1 MVRIPLPGGEDLP
14 VHSYGL
20 MIVLG
25 FFLLIWVSSREA
37 RRRGLPDF
45 VYDLGLVMLLCGL
58 LGGRIFY
65 YALNWQEQYRN
76 ESLLEFFKIWKGG
89 LVFYGGALGGL
100 LGGLVYLWRKRL
112 PLADCLDVAA
122 VGAPIGMAF
131 GRLGCFL
138 NGCCFGGP
146 SGPDYVFGVV
156 FPRGSPAWE
165 SQLAAGWLSSRASP
179 ALAVHPVQLYQ
190 AVHDLLLFG
199 LLYAYLRRPE
209 AIRGA
214 GMPLLIFLYGVGR
227 FQLEFL
233 RGDQIPTATTGLTV
247 GQNVSI
253 GLVVLS
259 GAALGALL
267 RRASRE
273 PVARAAGDSP

>member
-1 MVRIPLPGGEDLP
+1 MQPVMVRIPLPGGKELP

-25 FFLLIWVSSREA
+25 FFLLIWFSSREA

-65 YALNWQEQYRN
+65 YVLYWDEQYRH
-76 ESLLEFFKIWKGG
+76 ESFLEFFKIWKGG

-100 LGGLVYLWRKRL
+100 LGGLVYLWRRRL

-122 VGAPIGMAF
+122 LGAPIGMAF

-138 NGCCFGGP
+138 NGCCFGCP
-146 SGPDYVFGVV
+146 SSPGYIFGVV
-156 FPRGSPAWE
+156 FPRDSAAWE
-165 SQLAAGWLSSRASP
+165 SQFAAGLLESRLSP

-190 AVHDLLLFG
+190 AVHDILLFA
-199 LLYAYLRRPE
+199 LLYGYLRWP
-209 AIRGA
+209 AAVRGA
-214 GMPLLIFLYGVGR
+214 GMPLLFLLYGVGR

-233 RGDQIPTATTGLTV
+233 RGDQVPTVTGLTV
-247 GQNVSI
+247 GQNVS
-253 GLVVLS
+253 LVLIVLS
-259 GAALGALL
+259 GTCLLALL
-267 RRASRE
+267 
-273 PVARAAGDSP
+273 ARAERGSTAVSG